1 MKSSAKFLSA
11 GTRVRVALPG
21 VVPAWSTWDDDRQ
34 RSSPSVKKRLQTLFF
49 KGDRRIS
56 SQIVYIGSESL
67 REKLKKKNQVKV
79 ELSDAAGSQIVI
91 TADAGNLMQG

>member
-1 MKSSAKFLSA
+1 MKSAANFLSA
-11 GTRVRVALPG
+11 GTTVRVAQPG

-49 KGDRRIS
+49 RGDRRIS
-56 SQIVYIGSESL
+56 SQIVYIGSETV
-67 REKLKKKNQVKV
+67 RERLKKKNQVKV
-79 ELSDAAGSQIVI
+79 ELRDAAGSHIVI